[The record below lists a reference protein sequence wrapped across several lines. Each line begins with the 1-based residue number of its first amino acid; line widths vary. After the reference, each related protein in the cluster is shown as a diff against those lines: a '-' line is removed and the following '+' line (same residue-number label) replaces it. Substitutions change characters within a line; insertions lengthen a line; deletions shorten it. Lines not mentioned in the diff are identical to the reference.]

1 MSDMVKVRNI
11 GIFGKCNVGKS
22 TLINMLAGQ
31 EVAIVSSQAGTTTDA
46 VRKRI
51 EIPEIG
57 PCNLIDTAGFDDR
70 SELGE
75 QRTRKSR
82 AVMNQI
88 DMAILLFT
96 GNIFANEE
104 KSLLDELKKK
114 DIPVL
119 AVHSQS
125 DILPLDVDLAMEL
138 NSLYGVDVVE
148 FSAAILDEEKQK
160 EAIDQLVSFI
170 IKELLVYIQNNEE
183 RTILE
188 GIVNEGDKIV
198 LVCPVDSEAPQ
209 GRLILP
215 QVMAI
220 RDILD
225 QNGVAVVLKPEQL
238 KDYMEK
244 NGNQVSLVVTDSQ
257 VFKEVEAL
265 VPANVPLTSFSI
277 LMARAKGP
285 YKDYLQG
292 MKSIDALKDGD
303 TVLMLESC
311 THHST
316 CEDIGRVKIPR
327 RLVSYLTARN
337 GGVPVDIKFEFV
349 AGLDEIPAK
358 DNYAL
363 AIQCGGCMVT
373 RKQLVNRI
381 NFLKERNI
389 PVVNYGMTL
398 AYLGG
403 IMDRV
408 SLFM

>member
-1 MSDMVKVRNI
+1 MVKVRNI

-75 QRTRKSR
+75 QRARKSR

-265 VPANVPLTSFSI
+265 VPANVPVTSFSI